1 MRSCKLTLCC
11 YRRAASTVP
20 TRWPSLARGR
30 AKTLARNDLT
40 MTTILDSREA
50 RSTARSPRHSA
61 PSSRTA
67 TAIPLRSGSKRFT
80 CFCRASTRRPLR
92 CLVSSRTQRV
102 LASARSLTTTG
113 RRSSPI
119 LGTASAAGA
128 AYFNVSDPYDEAN
141 HEPVRMSLA
150 DDLADIYRDVKNG
163 LLAEQ
168 AVAAARPNDVL
179 WTWRF
184 DFESHWATHAADALR
199 ALQAALLVHYAEQL
213 LETFG
218 SRAAGAEPD
227 SG

>member
-92 CLVSSRTQRV
+92 CLASSRTQRV
-102 LASARSLTTTG
+102 LASARSLTTPG

-119 LGTASAAGA
+119 LETASAAGTLTSTL
-128 AYFNVSDPYDEAN
+128 VIHTTRQTMSPYACS
-141 HEPVRMSLA
+141 HRSRPAGSLPRVPGA
-150 DDLADIYRDVKNG
+150 PQWH
-163 LLAEQ
+163 LL
-168 AVAAARPNDVL
+168 
-179 WTWRF
+179 
-184 DFESHWATHAADALR
+184 
-199 ALQAALLVHYAEQL
+199 
-213 LETFG
+213 
-218 SRAAGAEPD
+218 
-227 SG
+227 